1 MSTTLKRTFLGC
13 RRGGAAVEFAILAPA
28 LLALVAGGIFY
39 SRWFTVASQTQN
51 LASDGAR
58 AAVAG
63 LDDDER
69 RQIVDGLMTG
79 AVVTVPLEKGSTRTW
94 QVSRD
99 GDLYSVSVTT
109 ILPDYDLAK
118 LVPMPDRNV
127 TRAAVV
133 IIPEPAT

>member
-13 RRGGAAVEFAILAPA
+13 RREGAAVEFAILAPA

-109 ILPDYDLAK
+109 VLPDYDLAK
-118 LVPMPDRNV
+118 LVPMPERNV

-133 IIPEPAT
+133 IIPEPAS

>member
-51 LASDGAR
+51 LASDGAP

-69 RQIVDGLMTG
+69 RQIVDGLMNG

-109 ILPDYDLAK
+109 VLPDYDLAK

-133 IIPEPAT
+133 IIPEPAS

>member
-13 RRGGAAVEFAILAPA
+13 RGGGAAVEFAILAPA

-63 LDDDER
+63 LNDDER

-79 AVVTVPLEKGSTRTW
+79 AGVTVPLEKGSTRTW

-109 ILPDYDLAK
+109 VLPDYDLAK

>member
-63 LDDDER
+63 LNDDER

-109 ILPDYDLAK
+109 VLPDYDLAK

>member
-109 ILPDYDLAK
+109 VLPDYDLAK

-133 IIPEPAT
+133 IIPEPAS

>member
-69 RQIVDGLMTG
+69 RRIVDGLMTG

-109 ILPDYDLAK
+109 VLPDYDLAK

>member
-1 MSTTLKRTFLGC
+1 MSTTLKRTFLAC

-69 RQIVDGLMTG
+69 RRIVDGLMTG

-109 ILPDYDLAK
+109 VLPDYDLAK

>member
-109 ILPDYDLAK
+109 VLPDYDLAK
-118 LVPMPDRNV
+118 LVPMPERNV

-133 IIPEPAT
+133 IIPEPAS

>member
-109 ILPDYDLAK
+109 VLPDYDLAK